1 MYVWE
6 SVRIFA
12 PAATPKKHDGRN
24 DMSADKKDKPYSEKK
39 KQYNVEYTKAH
50 YKRIPLDVTHDKY
63 DEIKSASDHAGET
76 VNGYI
81 KKAVDMRLESG
92 A

>member
-1 MYVWE
+1 
-6 SVRIFA
+6 
-12 PAATPKKHDGRN
+12 
-24 DMSADKKDKPYSEKK
+24 MSADKKDKPYSEKK
-39 KQYNVEYTKAH
+39 KQYNVEYSKSH

-92 A
+92 T

>member
-1 MYVWE
+1 MH
-6 SVRIFA
+6 IFE
-12 PAATPKKHDGRN
+12 PAAPRPKNHDGRN
-24 DMSADKKDKPYSEKK
+24 DMSAEKKEKPYSEKK
-39 KQYNVEYTKAH
+39 KQYNVEYSKSH

-63 DEIKSASDHAGET
+63 DEIKSASDRAGET

-92 A
+92 T